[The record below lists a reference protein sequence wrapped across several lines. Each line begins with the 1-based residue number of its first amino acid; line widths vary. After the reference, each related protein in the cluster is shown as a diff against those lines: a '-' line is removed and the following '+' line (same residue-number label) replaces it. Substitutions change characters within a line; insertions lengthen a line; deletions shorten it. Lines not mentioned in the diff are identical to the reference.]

1 MFTLAGVSKGKQI
14 RHSFFFIYTYGIVGT
29 ERVESVGAAH
39 KQATGPTEEHLHE
52 IPTFVL
58 HGDKN
63 KTKALQLT
71 QVHFYGTESLLGH
84 ALSRSRTTFLMPVN
98 VLLQKCL
105 LFSSSSVNVKQE
117 PSGF

>member
-14 RHSFFFIYTYGIVGT
+14 RHSFFLIYTYGIVGT
-29 ERVESVGAAH
+29 KRVESVGAAH

-71 QVHFYGTESLLGH
+71 EVPFMAPSHFLGTH
-84 ALSRSRTTFLMPVN
+84 
-98 VLLQKCL
+98 
-105 LFSSSSVNVKQE
+105 
-117 PSGF
+117 